1 MTSIRIKKGYRLN
14 MIGKPSLS
22 LDVMV
27 NPEQVAVLPE
37 RMPFIKPRLMVQE
50 GDFVKIGTPLFS
62 DKYIPDLRFLSPGC
76 GTVSKILF
84 GPRRVIKEIVIRIA
98 DIELYENFEVLTDS
112 ALPEVKRETL
122 TQMIAKGGLWPL
134 IRELPFRNIAPL
146 SKIPPAIIV
155 HLGTTSSFEPHSSI
169 YLDGKAPLL
178 EFGIHVLQRLS
189 DTVHVVVNPDES
201 LETSAVKKIG
211 THSVTGDYPAG
222 DPGVFLYHIK
232 KCTDENRAWY
242 VDGQDVLLLAS
253 LLKTGRY
260 PFERV
265 IALSGDGVN
274 EPRHIK
280 TRMGAPLAYLAQLN
294 GQSQDVRFILGG
306 VFCGYAGSRD
316 TYLGF
321 YDKSLTLIP
330 EGKERELLAF
340 IRPGLHKPSYSKTF
354 LSRFNKSELG
364 VNCNI
369 HGGARACIACGY
381 CAQVCPVAIL
391 PQLMFKSIKAD
402 EVEESLAH
410 GLLDC
415 VECGLCSYVCPSK
428 IELLNCFKQAKTTY
442 YKEQL

>member
-14 MIGKPSLS
+14 MAGKPSFA
-22 LDVMV
+22 LDIMV

-50 GDFVKIGTPLFS
+50 GDFVKIGSPLFS
-62 DKYIPDLRFLSPGC
+62 DKHIPDLRFLSPGC
-76 GTVSKILF
+76 GTVSKVLF
-84 GPRRVIKEIVIRIA
+84 GPRRVIREIVIRIA
-98 DIELYENFEVLTDS
+98 DTEMYENFEVLSES
-112 ALPEVKRETL
+112 ALPAIKREAL

-155 HLGTTSSFEPHSSI
+155 HLGTTSGFEPHPSI
-169 YLDGKAPLL
+169 YLDGMGPLW
-178 EFGIHVLQRLS
+178 EFGIRALKRLS
-189 DTVHVVVNPDES
+189 ETVHVVVTDDGSP
-201 LETSAVKKIG
+201 ETSALKRLG
-211 THSVTGDYPAG
+211 THLVTGDYPAE

-232 KCTDENRAWY
+232 TSPDENRAWY
-242 VDGQDVLLLAS
+242 IEGQDVLLLAS
-253 LLKTGRY
+253 LLKTGMY
-260 PFERV
+260 PFEQV
-265 IALSGDGVN
+265 IALSGDAVKK
-274 EPRHIK
+274 PRHIK
-280 TRMGAPLAYLAQLN
+280 TRMGAPLAYLAELN
-294 GQSQDVRFILGG
+294 GQSQGIRFVLGG
-306 VFCGYAGSRD
+306 VFRGYAGSEA

-321 YDKSLTLIP
+321 YDKSLTLIA

-340 IRPGLHKPSYSKTF
+340 VRPGLHKPSYSKTF
-354 LSRFNKSELG
+354 LSRFNKSELS

-369 HGGARACIACGY
+369 HGGTRACIACGY
-381 CAQVCPVAIL
+381 CTEVCSVAIL
-391 PQLMFKSIKAD
+391 PQLMFKSIEAE

-428 IELLNCFKQAKTTY
+428 IELLSHFKQARYTY